1 MTGLE
6 RLKEEIITENKY
18 ICRRMKEEFDSEP
31 NRIAELA
38 TRMDIILR
46 MEEFIAEEAKI
57 DKGE

>member
-31 NRIAELA
+31 NGIAKLA
-38 TRMDIILR
+38 TRMDIVLR

>member
-6 RLKEEIITENKY
+6 RLKEE
-18 ICRRMKEEFDSEP
+18 FDSEP
-31 NRIAELA
+31 NGIAKLV
-38 TRMDIILR
+38 TRMDIVLR

>member
-1 MTGLE
+1 
-6 RLKEEIITENKY
+6 
-18 ICRRMKEEFDSEP
+18 MKEEPNSEP
-31 NRIAELA
+31 NGIAELA